1 MKKLILFEGP
11 DCAGKTTLIES
22 IKQEQDTYIHNGL
35 YPSQQAAIDAYMAQF
50 DNFEKRDGDWLTLI
64 DRAHWSEEAYGRI
77 IRDTHMLM
85 GDWNMLEER
94 LNEINALVVLC
105 MPPMNNAVHR
115 WSQRNGLGQEFV
127 TKRGQYA
134 DIYREYL
141 QLRSRALSNVVVY
154 DYTNPFESL
163 TKIIGYIRS

>member
-22 IKQEQDTYIHNGL
+22 IKQEQDEYIHNGL
-35 YPSQQAAIDAYMAQF
+35 YPSQQAAIDAYMIQF
-50 DNFEKRDGDWLTLI
+50 DNFEKRTTDYFTLM
-64 DRAHWSEEAYGRI
+64 DRAHWSEEAYGRV

-85 GDWNMLEER
+85 GDWQMLEER

-105 MPPMNNAVHR
+105 LPPMNHAVFR

-127 TKRGQYA
+127 TKKDQYM
-134 DIYREYL
+134 DIYKKYMNL
-141 QLRSRALSNVVVY
+141 STKALSNVIVY
-154 DYTNPFESL
+154 DYTDPFESL